1 MTSKGAKKRDAYK
14 TSEHIVMDTNNK
26 DSVVNSNTQQKAMY
40 EEKETFQK
48 TSDAK
53 TPTFITNNRTPS
65 PKDRSPIPPTSL
77 FHPLQ
82 HTHRTSMH
90 TPKAIKKYL
99 SINIQW

>member
-1 MTSKGAKKRDAYK
+1 
-14 TSEHIVMDTNNK
+14 MDTNNK

-65 PKDRSPIPPTSL
+65 PKDRSPKPPTSL

-99 SINIQW
+99 SIKHSMVIKRYDGNLNLDLLSTEQ